1 MRHFDVQLMGGV
13 ILHEGRIAE
22 MRTGEG
28 KTLVATLPIV
38 LNALTG
44 RGVHLVTVNDYLAR
58 RDADW
63 MGKLYRFLGMSVG
76 VIVHGMDDTERQ
88 ASYRCDI
95 TYGTNNEFG
104 FDYLRDNMKFRVEDM
119 VQRDLHYA
127 IVDEVDSILIDE
139 ARTPLIISGPA
150 EESTSFYTR
159 VNSVIP
165 FLKKDA
171 DYTVDEK
178 ARQVLLTEEAGIPKL
193 ERLLS
198 VDNLYDPGNIEVL
211 HHVNQALK
219 AHILFHRDVDYM
231 VKDGE
236 VVIVDEFTGRLMPG
250 RRWSD
255 GLHQA
260 VEAKEGVKIENE
272 NQTLA
277 TITFQNYFRMF
288 DKLAG
293 MTGTADT
300 EAAEFQQIYKLA
312 VTIVPTNQPMVRQ
325 DLSDQ
330 IYRTEKEK
338 FQAVLE
344 EVKELHAQG
353 RPVLVGT
360 VSIEKSERLSGLLTR
375 HGVPH
380 NVLNAKHHEQ
390 EAQIIAEAGHPGRVT
405 IATNMAGRGV
415 DIKLGE
421 GVVGKGGLHIIGTER
436 HESRRVD
443 NQLRGRAGRQ
453 GDPGSSRFYLSLE
466 DDLLRIFGSDRISPI
481 MEKLGMEEGEP
492 IEHPLINRAVE
503 NAQKKVEGHN
513 FDIRKHLLEYDDV
526 MNKQRTVIYDMRRDV
541 LGSEDLR
548 EMVLDFAGEVAE
560 DLAGRFADE
569 NTHPEEWDFEAL
581 STAVY
586 AQFGFRPEI
595 PEAER
600 VTLTPSDLA
609 DRVRTG
615 AEAFYAKKEADYGAD
630 AMRYL
635 ERMFLLSTVDALWK
649 DHLLSMDHLKE
660 GIGLRG
666 YAQKDPLKE
675 YQREGFDLFSD
686 LISRIKEESL
696 KRLFL
701 VKVQREEEGAELKER
716 AVAPRPARVT
726 LSRGDIKSA
735 GKTTQKREGVKIGR
749 NDPCPCGSG
758 KKYKKCCGA
767 RGAVACDEGCRR
779 KSSCP
784 GVPGGGDVVRDQEVR
799 EAGPRAGGQRPPVR
813 FRRGLHPEQGG
824 GRPRR
829 LGEGASHPLPAAGD
843 RGEQRQRER
852 LHRGRR
858 DPRGPR
864 DVPGGGRR
872 PRPAGRFAADRLH
885 RRHRRAAAGGKDRR
899 GPAGPR
905 RPPLAEGDRG
915 GGGGDLHDGR
925 LPEARDP
932 DDPRG
937 GAHDHDRRDRE
948 GRRDDRPEHGND
960 ARLRVHRRGPGS
972 RRRPAPAA
980 GGGRRDVQPHRR
992 RRRHEHQRHR
1002 GPLRQRRVR
1011 PAPAGRE
1018 GPRRVPGGAPV
1029 AAAGPRP
1036 DDRARRRGG
1045 DPGGPAVGHRRAH
1058 RRGRRR
1064 RRPARPLPPRW

>member
-1 MRHFDVQLMGGV
+1 MFGNFLKKMFGTQNERILDRIRPTVDRVNALESSVSPLSDDRLAAKIAEFRQRVENGEPLDDLLPETFAVVREAGKRVLDMRPFDVQLMGGV

-28 KTLVATLPIV
+28 KTLAATLPIV

-58 RDADW
+58 RDAEW
-63 MGKLYRFLGMSVG
+63 MGRLYRALGMSVG

-150 EESTSFYTR
+150 EESTSFYAR

-165 FLKKDA
+165 FLKKDT
-171 DYTVDEK
+171 DFTVDEK
-178 ARQVLLTEEAGIPKL
+178 ARQVLLTEDAGIPKL

-353 RPVLVGT
+353 RPALVGT

-390 EAQIIAEAGHPGRVT
+390 EAQIIAEAGQAGKVT

-421 GVVGKGGLHIIGTER
+421 GVVGQGGLHIIGTER

-526 MNKQRTVIYDMRRDV
+526 MNKQRTVIYDMRREI

-560 DLAGRFADE
+560 DLAGRFSDE
-569 NTHPEEWDFEAL
+569 TTHPEEWDFEAL

-595 PEAER
+595 PETER
-600 VTLTPSDLA
+600 AKLTPSDLA

-615 AEAFYAKKEADYGAD
+615 AEVFYAKKEADYGAD
-630 AMRYL
+630 AIRYL

-696 KRLFL
+696 KRLFH
-701 VKVQREEEGAELKER
+701 VKVQREEEGAKMKER
-716 AVAPRPARVT
+716 AAAPRPARVT

-735 GKTTQKREGVKIGR
+735 GKTTQKRQGVKIGR

-758 KKYKKCCGA
+758 KKYKKCCGVNA
-767 RGAVACDEGCRR
+767 
-779 KSSCP
+779 
-784 GVPGGGDVVRDQEVR
+784 
-799 EAGPRAGGQRPPVR
+799 
-813 FRRGLHPEQGG
+813 
-824 GRPRR
+824 
-829 LGEGASHPLPAAGD
+829 
-843 RGEQRQRER
+843 
-852 LHRGRR
+852 
-858 DPRGPR
+858 
-864 DVPGGGRR
+864 
-872 PRPAGRFAADRLH
+872 
-885 RRHRRAAAGGKDRR
+885 
-899 GPAGPR
+899 
-905 RPPLAEGDRG
+905 
-915 GGGGDLHDGR
+915 
-925 LPEARDP
+925 
-932 DDPRG
+932 
-937 GAHDHDRRDRE
+937 
-948 GRRDDRPEHGND
+948 
-960 ARLRVHRRGPGS
+960 
-972 RRRPAPAA
+972 
-980 GGGRRDVQPHRR
+980 
-992 RRRHEHQRHR
+992 
-1002 GPLRQRRVR
+1002 
-1011 PAPAGRE
+1011 
-1018 GPRRVPGGAPV
+1018 
-1029 AAAGPRP
+1029 
-1036 DDRARRRGG
+1036 
-1045 DPGGPAVGHRRAH
+1045 
-1058 RRGRRR
+1058 
-1064 RRPARPLPPRW
+1064 